1 MIIGLTG
8 PMGSGK
14 TKAAQ
19 ILKEKGAYVIEAD
32 KIAHDLLD
40 VPQVLKKIVKAF
52 GPVIL
57 SNKKIDRK
65 KLGDL
70 VFNNPKKLKIL
81 NGILHPLIIK
91 EIKKKIM
98 IKDIG
103 NWIVIDAALPHLFQ
117 GIAHEVWVVLSSREN
132 RLKRLG
138 KIGIDKKKALKIFKA
153 QPSVRDYKKISDKVI
168 INDDDIMG
176 LRKQIFTCEKSYQ
189 KQKPRI

>member
-103 NWIVIDAALPHLFQ
+103 NWKLEIGNWIVIDAA
-117 GIAHEVWVVLSSREN
+117 
-132 RLKRLG
+132 
-138 KIGIDKKKALKIFKA
+138 
-153 QPSVRDYKKISDKVI
+153 
-168 INDDDIMG
+168 
-176 LRKQIFTCEKSYQ
+176 
-189 KQKPRI
+189 